1 MNELRRYHQRIRLD
15 RHSEEVP
22 DFFEKSEYPGD
33 GCNAITRVSLFDF
46 LLGKV
51 TAPDFVHHLLP
62 AAWLPHRPPSR
73 IFPGSFYVVQIT
85 VSANGAKPCANI
97 TFSPELGKGF
107 HDLKESLRRQ
117 FCRKVLIFAQ
127 GQKVQLHIAEIIPEN
142 LFKIRQSRTSSLL

>member
-1 MNELRRYHQRIRLD
+1 MNCVVIIIRIRPD

-62 AAWLPHRPPSR
+62 AAWLPH
-73 IFPGSFYVVQIT
+73 
-85 VSANGAKPCANI
+85 
-97 TFSPELGKGF
+97 
-107 HDLKESLRRQ
+107 SLRATYSPAR
-117 FCRKVLIFAQ
+117 FM
-127 GQKVQLHIAEIIPEN
+127 
-142 LFKIRQSRTSSLL
+142 